1 MAACLLLS
9 SLGEKRGELAVFINV
24 RADEFA
30 LRVTVGAVGVT
41 LEASTVKKIFLQG
54 VLAS

>member
-1 MAACLLLS
+1 MAACLILS
-9 SLGEKRGELAVFINV
+9 SLREKAGELAVSISV
-24 RADEFA
+24 HADEFA
-30 LRVTVGAVGVT
+30 LRVTVGALGVI